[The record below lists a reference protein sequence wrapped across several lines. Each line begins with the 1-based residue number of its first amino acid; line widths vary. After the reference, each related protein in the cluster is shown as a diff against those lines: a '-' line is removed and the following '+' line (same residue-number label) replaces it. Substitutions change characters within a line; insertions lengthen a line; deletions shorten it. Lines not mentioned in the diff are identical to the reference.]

1 MAEPG
6 NKQSVLE
13 KEVRGL
19 WEECLQESEI
29 LKYPMFRMLRRDL
42 LMEEALEAS

>member
-13 KEVRGL
+13 KAVRGL
-19 WEECLQESEI
+19 WEECFQESEI
-29 LKYPMFRMLRRDL
+29 LKYPMFRDL
-42 LMEEALEAS
+42 HMEETLEAS